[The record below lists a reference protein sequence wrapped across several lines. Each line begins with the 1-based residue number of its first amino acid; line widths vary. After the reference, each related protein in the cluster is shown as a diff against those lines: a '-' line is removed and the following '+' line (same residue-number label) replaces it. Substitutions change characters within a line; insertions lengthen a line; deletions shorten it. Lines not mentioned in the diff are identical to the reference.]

1 MVHYISKLIQEGEHQ
16 QLDFKFEIADAHKIA
31 RTLVA
36 FANADGGRLL
46 IGVNDNGTLAGISS
60 EEEFYMVEQAAKL
73 YCNPPV
79 AYSFKEWHIKKK
91 TILEIIVRKSSLKP
105 HFAQD
110 HQGSWKSYH
119 RVGDQNLIVSRI
131 LLRVWKDEKKQQ
143 GVFIKFT
150 DPEKFLLSYLETN
163 KSITLASFASL
174 AGISNRRAETILVK
188 FILLRMVRLEDE
200 QVGQV
205 GQV

>member
-46 IGVNDNGTLAGISS
+46 IGVNDNGTLAGIRS
-60 EEEFYMVEQAAKL
+60 EEEWYMVEQAAKR
-73 YCNPPV
+73 YCNPSV

-119 RVGDQNLIVSRI
+119 RVGDQNLIVSSI
-131 LLRVWKDEKKQQ
+131 LLRVWKGEKKQQ

-150 DPEKFLLSYLETN
+150 GPEKFLLSYLETN

-174 AGISNRRAETILVK
+174 AGISNRKAETILVK

-200 QVGQV
+200 QVGRV